1 MADNKNM
8 LDPKNKGFF
17 QDLVLQF
24 KLILRLMGDP
34 KVNFLLKLLPIVSIL
49 YTVVPIDLFPEIA
62 VPVLG
67 YLDDAAVLWLGLTL
81 FVSLCP
87 DEVVKSHR
95 EVLENV
101 LHGTWRDAPEKP
113 SGEIIETGS
122 KPEDGQAR

>member
-1 MADNKNM
+1 MADKQNL

-17 QDLVLQF
+17 QDLVLQL
-24 KLILRLMGDP
+24 KLIMRLMGDP
-34 KVNFLLKLLPIVSIL
+34 KVNFLLKLLPITSIIYAIL
-49 YTVVPIDLFPEIA
+49 PIDLFPEIA
-62 VPVLG
+62 LPIFG

-87 DEVVKSHR
+87 DDIVKKHR
-95 EVLENV
+95 EALENV

-113 SGEIIETGS
+113 TGEIVKTGD